1 MNDTNGLSSRFADL
15 LGNFSAAAAAY
26 LPGILSALL
35 LLLAGWLLAML
46 VRGVTKRALQALNRL
61 LERILSGRPR
71 AALRFSAALAH
82 LLASILFWI
91 TLFIFATLALRSA
104 GLQGIAGWMER
115 IVEYLPAVLSGALI
129 IFVGYIASS
138 IVRDTVYTTAR
149 SAEVAEAELLSR
161 LAWAITMIMALIIGL
176 DQANVDI
183 TVITVMLAVTT
194 GTLLAG
200 FALAFGLGAR
210 TLVSNLIAA
219 HYLRGLV
226 EPGQKIR
233 IGDREG
239 KVLDVSATAIVIDS
253 PEGRTSIPAG
263 LCQKQAI
270 SILLAEPGDE

>member
-46 VRGVTKRALQALNRL
+46 VRGVAKRALQALSRL

-253 PEGRTSIPAG
+253 PEGRNSIPAG